1 MLEGGTHK
9 GFAANPNL
17 DWRNTATARIRKGLA
32 MLTKNLVSG
41 GQWHTQGFC
50 KYLFLGLHF
59 LATRTRTHARGFLQL
74 AQKNGERGGH
84 PIRFPFRFFHS
95 PRPLD
100 GIPHSGVKTAFTAR
114 LTPCLRLYHTSGNHA
129 PKRRNRAK
137 ERSMPQQHTP
147 IRPAVVPQKRN
158 AEINS
163 LPFSLIL
170 WKRPPKKQQP
180 PIGKERR
187 LYLEQV

>member
-1 MLEGGTHK
+1 MRKQGGQATHTRPTFTPPPPSSSQMLEGGTHK
-9 GFAANPNL
+9 GFAANPYL

-50 KYLFLGLHF
+50 KYLFPGLHF

-74 AQKNGERGGH
+74 AQKKGERGGH

-100 GIPHSGVKTAFTAR
+100 GTAHGGVKTARAAR

-137 ERSMPQQHTP
+137 EKGRLKLKQP
-147 IRPAVVPQKRN
+147 
-158 AEINS
+158 S
-163 LPFSLIL
+163 LDDFI
-170 WKRPPKKQQP
+170 
-180 PIGKERR
+180 RR
-187 LYLEQV
+187 LGKPSKP